1 MTTHYLLA
9 CSISA
14 DVRQSVQIK
23 FDDLKLPHSVIETL
37 EKNNTVSLR
46 PNLSNSLKGELDSLR
61 VMQRELYDSY
71 CIHFGDY
78 HFVTSNYFE
87 CANEL
92 IKEIRNAG
100 EAANCRLK
108 DLWRDE
114 FDAWSQTAHGILRPL
129 FEDSEEFELAHEA
142 YLRLFPTA
150 EEYKKPIRV
159 SVLGPLPVSLTKVDK
174 PIEGDLEALMAYEN
188 QINTEQVLEAA
199 RNSAADRALQLGAE
213 LLDDLDVRSVS
224 KIGKQQTGGE
234 RKRGSW
240 QLTAEKLKLISDS
253 VPGFDHL
260 TTLANELLKAGN
272 DIQSEDRS
280 LRQKGAKDFY
290 RLQETIRAELESI
303 CSTRDESKG
312 LEKLKKSLALSSQYK
327 TLCDRINNA
336 ENINSLNLLVKD
348 ANVELDV
355 YAQRS
360 KQLKK
365 LINQRKE
372 LIGAAGEK
380 LDELLAELSTAIP
393 VANEVI
399 EDAPEEADF

>member
-1 MTTHYLLA
+1 MTSHYLLA

-23 FDDLKLPHSVIETL
+23 FDDLKLPKSVIETL

-46 PNLSNSLKGELDSLR
+46 PNLSNSLKGELDALR
-61 VMQRELYDSY
+61 VMQRELYDRY

-87 CANEL
+87 RANEL
-92 IKEIRNAG
+92 IKEIRSAG
-100 EAANCRLK
+100 EAANSRLK

-129 FEDSEEFELAHEA
+129 FEENDEFELAHDA

-174 PIEGDLEALMAYEN
+174 PIVEDLEALMAYEN

-199 RNSAADRALQLGAE
+199 RNSAADRALQIGAE
-213 LLDDLDVRSVS
+213 LLDDLDVRSIT

-253 VPGFDHL
+253 VPGFDQL
-260 TTLANELLKAGN
+260 TTLANQLLQAGN

-280 LRQKGAKDFY
+280 VRQAGAKDFY
-290 RLQETIRAELESI
+290 KVQESIREELEMI
-303 CSTRDESKG
+303 CETRDESKG

-327 TLCDRINNA
+327 TLCDRIKGA
-336 ENINSLNLLVKD
+336 ENVNSLNLLVRD
-348 ANVELDV
+348 ANIELDV

-365 LINQRKE
+365 LINQRRE
-372 LIGAAGEK
+372 LIGTAGEK
-380 LDELLAELSTAIP
+380 LDELLVELSATVP
-393 VANEVI
+393 VI
-399 EDAPEEADF
+399 EEAAIDIPQEADF